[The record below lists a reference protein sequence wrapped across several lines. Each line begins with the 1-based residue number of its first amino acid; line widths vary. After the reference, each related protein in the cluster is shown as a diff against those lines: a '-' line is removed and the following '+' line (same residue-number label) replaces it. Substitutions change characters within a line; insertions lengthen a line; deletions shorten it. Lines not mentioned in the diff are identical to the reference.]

1 MIGENDIQ
9 NKLKTNIDYQFISQ
23 QETSSTQLPI

>member
-23 QETSSTQLPI
+23 HETSSTQLPI